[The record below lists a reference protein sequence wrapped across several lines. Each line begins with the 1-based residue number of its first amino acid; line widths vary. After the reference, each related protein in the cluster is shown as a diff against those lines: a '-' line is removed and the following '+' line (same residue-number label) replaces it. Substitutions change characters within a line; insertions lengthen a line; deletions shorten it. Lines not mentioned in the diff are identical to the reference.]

1 MSLSC
6 GTAVITGASTGM
18 GEVFA
23 HRLAM
28 QGYNLLLVA
37 RNQERLEAV
46 AEAVNAKTGRT
57 VDILPADLTKSDE
70 LAKVEEVL
78 KNDPGVTMLVNNA
91 GFGGVASVL
100 NADVDQMEN
109 MIDLN
114 VTALT
119 RLCYAAAPAFAA
131 RDEGTIVN
139 ISSVVGIAAEI
150 LNGVYAASKAYVLA
164 FGHALNNDLKDT
176 NVRVQTVLPGA
187 TATEFWDVAGYAAQ
201 KESAITMSA
210 ENAVDAA
217 LAGLEAGELV
227 TIPGLQDGA
236 DWDNWEAGRRAL
248 SPKLAN
254 AQPGPRY
261 GLQQAAE

>member
-1 MSLSC
+1 M
-6 GTAVITGASTGM
+6 GA
-18 GEVFA
+18 VFA
-23 HRLAM
+23 HRLARE
-28 QGYNLLLVA
+28 GYNLLLVA

-46 AEAVNAKTGRT
+46 AESVNAKTGRT

-70 LAKVEEVL
+70 LAKVETVL

-227 TIPGLQDGA
+227 TIPGLQDSA
-236 DWDNWEAGRRAL
+236 DWDNWEAARRAL

>member
-1 MSLSC
+1 MTSHL

-18 GEVFA
+18 GAVFA
-23 HRLAM
+23 DRLAKR
-28 QGYNLLLVA
+28 GYDLLLVA
-37 RNQERLEAV
+37 RNEARMAAL
-46 AEAVNAKTGRT
+46 AETLRTETGRT
-57 VDILPADLTKSDE
+57 VDILPADLTNSAE
-70 LAKVEEVL
+70 LAKVEAVL
-78 KNDPGVTMLVNNA
+78 KDNADITMLVNNA

-100 NADVDQMEN
+100 TADVDQMEN

-131 RDEGTIVN
+131 RDAGTIVN

-187 TATEFWDVAGYAAQ
+187 TATEFWNVAGYAAQ